1 MEEETERKRVLIGV
15 AHEEDTAGRKKWDWI
30 WCDTE
35 SRERKRERE
44 RERERGGKEAE
55 RTCGW

>member
-15 AHEEDTAGRKKWDWI
+15 AHEEDTAGRKKWGWI

-35 SRERKRERE
+35 SRKRERE
-44 RERERGGKEAE
+44 RGTEEAKKKRGWEGQ
-55 RTCGW
+55 R

>member
-44 RERERGGKEAE
+44 RERERGGKEEE
-55 RTCGW
+55 RN